1 MQTRQ
6 GIIEAEVSRLII
18 LRWNWITEKPSKL
31 RMILM
36 PAAFLD
42 NFLPNHTRFQE
53 YVYFDAGFP
62 LTV

>member
-6 GIIEAEVSRLII
+6 GIIEAEVSRLLI

-36 PAAFLD
+36 LAAFLD
-42 NFLPNHTRFQE
+42 NFPPNHTRLNMFILMRA
-53 YVYFDAGFP
+53 FH
-62 LTV
+62 